1 MGEEKGHVETELE
14 ELKKRDENCG
24 NSLEVDSATGEISSG
39 TPPVDDGPSSE
50 AALHALKMVIS
61 HLEKRL
67 EKKDKQMKK
76 LTKSCVDLEHAATEK
91 TRVETELK
99 KQVEDLKR
107 RLAMGADEYKKK
119 WIECKKLQKKMEK
132 IKKEHCVSESDMEV
146 SQVSLASESLDRDS
160 KVDDMKL
167 RMQQKKKKVLRDTT
181 A

>member
-39 TPPVDDGPSSE
+39 TPPVDDGSSSE

-99 KQVEDLKR
+99 R

-119 WIECKKLQKKMEK
+119 WIECKKLLKKMEK

-146 SQVSLASESLDRDS
+146 SQVS
-160 KVDDMKL
+160 
-167 RMQQKKKKVLRDTT
+167 
-181 A
+181 